1 MNKLNQLLVPV
12 LLVAVIWLMYRDFSR
27 PSASQ
32 AEPPVIKLP
41 AKKDAGKG
49 TKIAFINADSLLK
62 QYNYFTETKSVYEAK
77 AERAEKSLE
86 EKARKIEAEYMM
98 YQQKAQTMTQDQ
110 LRNAEQSLMMKQQ
123 DLAKEKEK
131 LTKQLIEEEDRLNKE
146 LREKV
151 NAYMKKLSE
160 KNGFDYVLSYQKG
173 STLIYGDPA
182 FDITTEVINDLN
194 KQYNEEK
201 KEKKK

>member
-1 MNKLNQLLVPV
+1 MNKLQNVLTGL
-12 LLVAVIWLMYRDFSR
+12 LLVAVVWLLYRDFSR
-27 PSASQ
+27 NSSSV

-62 QYNYFTETKSVYEAK
+62 QYHYFTETKAVYEGK
-77 AERAEKSLE
+77 AERAEKTLE

-110 LRNAEQSLMMKQQ
+110 LRNAEQSLMQKQQ
-123 DLAKEKEK
+123 ELAKEKEK
-131 LTKQLIEEEDRLNKE
+131 LTKQLVEEEERLNKE

-173 STLIYGDPA
+173 STLVYGDPA
-182 FDITTEVINDLN
+182 YDITTEVISDLN
-194 KQYNEEK
+194 KQYDEEK